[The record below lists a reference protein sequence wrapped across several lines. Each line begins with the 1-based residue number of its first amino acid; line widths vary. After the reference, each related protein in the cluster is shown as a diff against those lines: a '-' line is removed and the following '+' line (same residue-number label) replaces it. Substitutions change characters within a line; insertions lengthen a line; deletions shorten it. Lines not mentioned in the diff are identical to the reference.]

1 MLSSDNQRAIGD
13 DMEKQKVSAN
23 PTKAFFVH
31 TITRDIR
38 LEDCILDLVDNS
50 LDGARNLLHFPVPSL
65 SDKSDFSQFRVK
77 IAFDE
82 DSFSVTDNCGG
93 ISLSDAVNY
102 AFTFGR
108 MDADT
113 SEDYSIGVYGIG
125 MKRAVFKMGDN
136 VKIRSTFGGVDRE
149 AEEPFVV
156 EIDVPAWLK
165 AKDWDFDLSPDE
177 PLDAAGVQIQVEGL
191 REVISNE
198 FSNPVFS
205 TSLRK
210 ILARDYAR
218 FIDRGLVVEVN
229 GKKVRPFDFSLLTSD
244 KIVPLRA
251 EFSLKA
257 VKVEIIAGM
266 AARPTDDAD
275 PDHEGEKE
283 DRSGWYVLCNDRMVV
298 AADKSEL
305 TGWGY
310 GGKNRWHPQ
319 YRGFL
324 GIILFSAKEADALP
338 LTTTKRSI
346 DRDSELYRL
355 ALARMIELTREW
367 IEYTNRRK
375 AALDEARKFEAEA
388 VAVKAFSTSISK
400 ALKFPSFISTRI
412 RSSDVTIQY
421 SKPTL
426 MVRDVAQK
434 FGNPGM
440 SAREVGMRTF
450 EYTYRELIGGQ

>member
-1 MLSSDNQRAIGD
+1 
-13 DMEKQKVSAN
+13 MEQQKVRAN

-65 SDKSDFSQFRVK
+65 SDKSDFSTFKVK
-77 IAFDE
+77 INFDE
-82 DSFSVTDNCGG
+82 NSFSITDNCGG
-93 ISLSDAVNY
+93 ISLDDAVNY

-108 MDADT
+108 MDAD
-113 SEDYSIGVYGIG
+113 SPEDYSIGIYGIG
-125 MKRAVFKMGDN
+125 MKRAVFKLGDQ
-136 VKIRSTFGGVDRE
+136 VSIRSTYGGGDRL
-149 AEEPFVV
+149 AEEPFKV
-156 EIDVPAWLK
+156 EIDVPTWLK
-165 AKDWDFDLSPDE
+165 QQDWDFDLSPDE
-177 PLDAAGVQIQVEGL
+177 ALTEPGVQVNVDEL
-191 REVISNE
+191 RESISSE

-205 TSLRK
+205 TSLRR

-218 FIDRGLVVEVN
+218 FIDRGLTIEVN
-229 GKKVRPFDFSLLTSD
+229 GKRVRPFDFSLLTSD
-244 KIVPLRA
+244 RIVPLRA
-251 EFSLKA
+251 EFSLKG

-266 AARPTDDAD
+266 AARPTEDAD

-298 AADKSEL
+298 AADKTEV

-310 GGKNRWHPQ
+310 GGRNRWHPQ
-319 YRGFL
+319 YRGFM

-346 DRDSELYRL
+346 DSDSEIYRL

-375 AALDEARKFEAEA
+375 TSLEEARELESSAI
-388 VAVKAFSTSISK
+388 AVKAFSASTSR
-400 ALKFPSFISTRI
+400 ALKLPSFRTTRV
-412 RSSDVTIQY
+412 RSSEVTIQY
-421 SKPTL
+421 AKPTSH
-426 MVRDVAQK
+426 VRDIAQK
-434 FGNPGM
+434 LGSPGM

-450 EYTYRELIGGQ
+450 DYAYRELVGTK

>member
-1 MLSSDNQRAIGD
+1 MEQRKAR
-13 DMEKQKVSAN
+13 AN

-50 LDGARNLLHFPVPSL
+50 LDGARSLLKFPVPSL
-65 SDKSDFSQFRVK
+65 SDDSDYSHFKVK
-77 IAFDE
+77 INFDE
-82 DSFSVTDNCGG
+82 NCFSIHDNCGG
-93 ISLSDAVNY
+93 ISLDDAVNY

-108 MDADT
+108 MAADQP
-113 SEDYSIGVYGIG
+113 EDYSIGIYGIG
-125 MKRAVFKMGDN
+125 MKRAVFKMGDQ
-136 VKIRSTFGGVDRE
+136 VKIQSTYGGLDRA
-149 AEEPFVV
+149 AEEPFEVD
-156 EIDVPAWLK
+156 IDVREWIK
-165 AKDWDFDLSPDE
+165 KDDWDFDINPSNA
-177 PLDAAGVQIQVEGL
+177 LDQPGVGISVGKL
-191 REVISNE
+191 REPISVE

-218 FIDRGLVVEVN
+218 FIDRGLSIEVN
-229 GKKVRPFDFSLLTSD
+229 GKKVRPFDFSLLASES
-244 KIVPLRA
+244 IVPMRA
-251 EFSLKA
+251 EFSIKG

-266 AARPTDDAD
+266 AAKPTDDAD
-275 PDHEGEKE
+275 PDEEGEKE

-298 AADKSEL
+298 AADKTEL

-310 GGKNRWHPQ
+310 GGKSRWHPQ

-346 DRDSELYRL
+346 DRESEIYRL

-367 IEYTNRRK
+367 IEYTNKRK
-375 AALDEARKFEAEA
+375 LALPDARVLEAAA
-388 VAVKAFSTSISK
+388 VTVKAFSAPLSK
-400 ALKFPSFISTRI
+400 SLKLPTFTVSRP
-412 RSSDVTIQY
+412 RSSEVTIQY
-421 SKPTL
+421 SKSTSV
-426 MVRDVAQK
+426 VREIAQK
-434 FGNPGM
+434 LGNPGM

-450 EYTYRELIGGQ
+450 DYTYRDLIGGQ